1 MLDYLGPKCGS
12 RVAQQT
18 ASDLQAYGSMF
29 CNLSGHI
36 AAIVPVWKR
45 LIIRRAMGT
54 VAEGHSF
61 YALKWVRMSFYL
73 WQLPDCVEEIGH

>member
-36 AAIVPVWKR
+36 AAIVPVW
-45 LIIRRAMGT
+45 
-54 VAEGHSF
+54 
-61 YALKWVRMSFYL
+61 
-73 WQLPDCVEEIGH
+73 EEVTL